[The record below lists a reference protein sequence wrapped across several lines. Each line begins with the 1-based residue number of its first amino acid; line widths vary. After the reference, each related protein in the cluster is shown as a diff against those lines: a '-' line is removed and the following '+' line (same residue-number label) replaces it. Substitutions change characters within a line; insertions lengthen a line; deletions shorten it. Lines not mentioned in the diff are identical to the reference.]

1 MADTKQQDL
10 DREQQARFNA
20 NYKRVVDA
28 ATQAVEGTD
37 LRFAHTPA
45 MPDWQDR
52 TASGELSFGE
62 LSFMDAA
69 GQRTLRIEVKMQGDH
84 VALTPVLGGTG
95 KRHVAS
101 PVGDAVTWLEQQIAA
116 LKTEP

>member
-28 ATQAVEGTD
+28 ATQAAEGTD
-37 LRFAHTPA
+37 LQFAHSPA
-45 MPDWQDR
+45 IPDWQDR
-52 TASGELSFGE
+52 TAIGE

-69 GQRTLRIEVKMQGDH
+69 GRRTLRVEVKMQGDH

-101 PVGDAVTWLEQQIAA
+101 PVDQAVTWLEQQIEA
-116 LKTEP
+116 LKTMP